1 MKTKKQINE
10 ETHGK
15 QLKPKWFWL
24 TEHGDAEVKREKL
37 KHKFLA
43 KAKLNDVINAQ
54 REILDMPK
62 DFVKDI
68 MDDKKH
74 DYHMCTNIN
83 GQRFQGGIKEIK
95 IEKEGEGGNIN
106 QSAVFS
112 KNYNKAIS
120 SWNGHDMGDTLIGF
134 MHQISTLKD
143 MRRMMSSRPYFTSV
157 DEAMQTS
164 ETNAG
169 FFVSNNF
176 PNASEHLKVQC
187 GTYDSEIF
195 TKRKYALENPYD
207 SDGVQR
213 EVPEFRVLFR
223 TNKRYANADVLR
235 NNSLLPIEYKSGL
248 DRHGVKSYTTEPFLK
263 PSKELSIK
271 TKWAHRGNKE
281 LNWTLHVPPR
291 WHSTCEHIGVCEMGQ
306 RKLFP
311 LHLKREHEEWIDTSG
326 KELYYGTFVDF
337 SFTKR
342 TEENG
347 YTDKDG
353 NNKGYE
359 FTPKL
364 LEDHYV
370 ILKRLPS
377 GEVMTAVSQNIG
389 QANKLLTRKVV
400 KAVANTLESKHEN

>member
-15 QLKPKWFWL
+15 QLKPRWFWL

-68 MDDKKH
+68 MNEKKH
-74 DYHMCTNIN
+74 DYHMCTNMN

-120 SWNGHDMGDTLIGF
+120 SWNGHDIGDTLIGF
-134 MHQISTLKD
+134 MHQISTLKEIKK
-143 MRRMMSSRPYFTSV
+143 RMSSRPYFTSV
-157 DEAMQTS
+157 DKVMQTS
-164 ETNAG
+164 ESNASY
-169 FFVSNNF
+169 FVSTNF

-207 SDGVQR
+207 SDGIER
-213 EVPEFRVLFR
+213 EVPEFRVLSR
-223 TNKRYANADVLR
+223 TNTIKNVRG
-235 NNSLLPIEYKSGL
+235 EYKSGL
-248 DRHGVKSYTTEPFLK
+248 DRHCVKSYTTEPFLK

-271 TKWAHRGNKE
+271 TKTTYKGTE

-353 NNKGYE
+353 KHKGYE

-370 ILKRLPS
+370 MLKRLPS